1 MNEYY
6 FYALLFAGVIA
17 LHLFSGE
24 VTHDDTKQTRTIRKA
39 NPPKYWFIVAA
50 EFVCLL
56 ILLVLAV
63 LNGAPN

>member
-17 LHLFSGE
+17 LHLFSGGLSL
-24 VTHDDTKQTRTIRKA
+24 DDTKQTRITRKA
-39 NPPKYWFIVAA
+39 NPEKYWSIVAV
-50 EFVCLL
+50 ECFCLL

-63 LNGAPN
+63 RDGTPN